1 MNHSTLLFE
10 NEPTIAV
17 YLAPTV
23 LNDIHWR
30 KEGGQVQEM
39 DQLKYKYSVTQK
51 VETKVCL

>member
-30 KEGGQVQEM
+30 KEGGTGTRDE
-39 DQLKYKYSVTQK
+39 SVK
-51 VETKVCL
+51 I